1 MKKRG
6 AESFK
11 DELREAIKTEINAP
25 ENHTFD
31 DVIQALYEHYNVKCR
46 VAGNIV
52 SYRLPKYLNKNGK
65 PVSVRGSRLGEEYT
79 RKGI

>member
-31 DVIQALYEHYNVKCR
+31 DVIQALYEP
-46 VAGNIV
+46 V
-52 SYRLPKYLNKNGK
+52 SYTHLRAH
-65 PVSVRGSRLGEEYT
+65 ET
-79 RKGI
+79 